1 MLAIRQAN
9 SADQEAVL
17 ALLRIY
23 CNEANTPLTDEHLLA
38 GLTPLLSE
46 NQHGVVLVAE
56 EEEII
61 GYSILTWGWG
71 IESGGMEALVDEML
85 IHPSRRGEGIG
96 ERLLQATLEQA
107 KHAGVKVVFLET
119 ESDNPRSRKLYSKL
133 GFEEETSIWMSYR
146 F

>member
-1 MLAIRQAN
+1 LLAIRPAN
-9 SADQEAVL
+9 SADQESVL
-17 ALLRIY
+17 ALLRFY
-23 CNEANTPLTDEHLLA
+23 CDEANTPLSDQHLLA
-38 GLTPLLSE
+38 GLVPLLTE

-56 EEEII
+56 EEKII

-96 ERLLQATLEQA
+96 EMLLQATLERA
-107 KHAGVKVVFLET
+107 KQECVKVVFLET
-119 ESDNPRSRKLYSKL
+119 EKDNPRSRKLYSKV
-133 GFEEETSIWMSYR
+133 GFEEESSIWMSYR

>member
-1 MLAIRQAN
+1 MVVIREA
-9 SADQEAVL
+9 STADQDAIL
-17 ALLRIY
+17 TLLRIY
-23 CNEANTPLTDEHLLA
+23 CEEANTPLADEHLLA
-38 GLTPLLSE
+38 GLSPLLTK

-56 EEEII
+56 DENVI

-85 IHPSRRGEGIG
+85 IHPKRRGEGIG
-96 ERLLQATLEQA
+96 EKLLQATLSRA
-107 KHAGVKVVFLET
+107 KQEGVKVVFLET
-119 ESDNPRSRKLYSKL
+119 EKDNPRSRKLYSKL

>member
-1 MLAIRQAN
+1 LLAIRPAN
-9 SADQEAVL
+9 SADLESVL

-23 CNEANTPLTDEHLLA
+23 CDEANTPLSDQHLLA
-38 GLTPLLSE
+38 GLVPLLAE

-56 EEEII
+56 EEKII

-96 ERLLQATLEQA
+96 EMLLQATLERA
-107 KHAGVKVVFLET
+107 KQAGVKVVFLET
-119 ESDNPRSRKLYSKL
+119 EKDNPRSRKLYSKV
-133 GFEEETSIWMSYR
+133 GFEEESSIWMSYR

>member
-1 MLAIRQAN
+1 LLAIRPAN
-9 SADQEAVL
+9 SADQESVL

-23 CNEANTPLTDEHLLA
+23 CDEANTPLSDQHLLA
-38 GLTPLLSE
+38 GLVPLLAE

-56 EEEII
+56 EEKII

-85 IHPSRRGEGIG
+85 IHPSRRSEGIG
-96 ERLLQATLEQA
+96 EMLLQATLERA
-107 KHAGVKVVFLET
+107 KQAGVKVVFLET
-119 ESDNPRSRKLYSKL
+119 EKDNPRSRKLYSKV
-133 GFEEETSIWMSYR
+133 GFEEESSIWMSYR

>member
-96 ERLLQATLEQA
+96 ERLLQATLERA
-107 KHAGVKVVFLET
+107 KQVGVKVVFLET

>member
-23 CNEANTPLTDEHLLA
+23 CKEASTPLTDEHLLA

-96 ERLLQATLEQA
+96 ERLLQATLERA
-107 KHAGVKVVFLET
+107 KHVGVKVVFLET

>member
-1 MLAIRQAN
+1 MLAIRPAN
-9 SADQEAVL
+9 SADQESVL

-23 CNEANTPLTDEHLLA
+23 CDEANTPLSDQHLLA
-38 GLTPLLSE
+38 GLVPLLKE

-56 EEEII
+56 EEKII

-96 ERLLQATLEQA
+96 EMLLQATLERA
-107 KHAGVKVVFLET
+107 KQAGVKVVFLET
-119 ESDNPRSRKLYSKL
+119 EKDNPRSRKLYSKV
-133 GFEEETSIWMSYR
+133 GFEEESSIWMSYR

>member
-1 MLAIRQAN
+1 MIAIRPAN
-9 SADQEAVL
+9 SADQEDVL

-23 CNEANTPLTDEHLLA
+23 CDEANTPLSDEHLLA
-38 GLTPLLSE
+38 GLGPLLTE
-46 NQHGVVLVAE
+46 NKHGVVLVAE
-56 EEEII
+56 EEKII

-96 ERLLQATLEQA
+96 QELLQATLERA
-107 KHAGVKVVFLET
+107 KQEGVKVVFLET
-119 ESDNPRSRKLYSKL
+119 EKDNPRSRKLYSKV

>member
-96 ERLLQATLEQA
+96 ERLLQATLERA
-107 KHAGVKVVFLET
+107 KHVGVKVVFLET

>member
-1 MLAIRQAN
+1 LLAIRPAN
-9 SADQEAVL
+9 SADQESVL

-23 CNEANTPLTDEHLLA
+23 CDEANTPLSDQHLLA
-38 GLTPLLSE
+38 GLVPLLKE

-56 EEEII
+56 EEKII

-96 ERLLQATLEQA
+96 EMLLQATLERA
-107 KHAGVKVVFLET
+107 KQAGVKVVFLET
-119 ESDNPRSRKLYSKL
+119 EKDNPRSRKLYSKV
-133 GFEEETSIWMSYR
+133 GFEEESSIWMSYR

>member
-1 MLAIRQAN
+1 MLAIRPAN
-9 SADQEAVL
+9 SADQEDVL

-23 CNEANTPLTDEHLLA
+23 CDEANTPLSDEHLLA
-38 GLTPLLSE
+38 GLVPLLTE

-56 EEEII
+56 EERII

-96 ERLLQATLEQA
+96 EMLLQATLERARQE
-107 KHAGVKVVFLET
+107 GVKVVFLET
-119 ESDNPRSRKLYSKL
+119 EKDNPRSRKLYSKV

>member
-1 MLAIRQAN
+1 MLAIRPAN
-9 SADQEAVL
+9 SADQESVL

-23 CNEANTPLTDEHLLA
+23 CDEANTPLSDQHLLA
-38 GLTPLLSE
+38 GLVPLLAE

-56 EEEII
+56 EEKII

-85 IHPSRRGEGIG
+85 IHPSRRSEGIG
-96 ERLLQATLEQA
+96 EMLLQATLERA
-107 KHAGVKVVFLET
+107 KQAGVKVVFLET
-119 ESDNPRSRKLYSKL
+119 EKDNPRSRKLYSKV
-133 GFEEETSIWMSYR
+133 GFEEESSIWMSYR

>member
-1 MLAIRQAN
+1 MASIRQATP
-9 SADQEAVL
+9 ADQPAILE
-17 ALLRIY
+17 LLRIY
-23 CNEANTPLTDEHLLA
+23 CSEANTPLPDEHLLA
-38 GLTPLLSE
+38 GLDPLLT
-46 NQHGVVLVAE
+46 NDNHGVVLVAE
-56 EEEII
+56 DAEII

-96 ERLLQATLEQA
+96 EKLLRATLERA
-107 KHAGVKVVFLET
+107 KQQGVKVVFLET
-119 ESDNPRSRKLYSKL
+119 EKDNPRSRKLYSKL

>member
-1 MLAIRQAN
+1 LLAIRPAN
-9 SADQEAVL
+9 SADQESVL

-23 CNEANTPLTDEHLLA
+23 CDEANTPLSDQHLLA
-38 GLTPLLSE
+38 GLVPLLTE

-56 EEEII
+56 EEKII

-85 IHPSRRGEGIG
+85 IHPSRRSEGIG
-96 ERLLQATLEQA
+96 EMLLQATLERA
-107 KHAGVKVVFLET
+107 KQAGVKVVFLET
-119 ESDNPRSRKLYSKL
+119 EKDNPRSRKLYSKV
-133 GFEEETSIWMSYR
+133 GFEEESSIWMSYR

>member
-1 MLAIRQAN
+1 MLAIRPAN
-9 SADQEAVL
+9 SADQESIL

-23 CNEANTPLTDEHLLA
+23 CDEANTPLSDQHLLA
-38 GLTPLLSE
+38 GLVPLLKE

-56 EEEII
+56 EEKII

-85 IHPSRRGEGIG
+85 IHPSRRSEGIG
-96 ERLLQATLEQA
+96 EMLLQATLERA
-107 KHAGVKVVFLET
+107 KQAGVKVVFLET
-119 ESDNPRSRKLYSKL
+119 EKDNPRSRKLYSKV
-133 GFEEETSIWMSYR
+133 GFEEESSIWMSYR

>member
-1 MLAIRQAN
+1 MLVIRPAN
-9 SADQEAVL
+9 SADQESVL

-23 CNEANTPLTDEHLLA
+23 CDEANTLLSDQHLLA
-38 GLTPLLSE
+38 GLIPLLE
-46 NQHGVVLVAE
+46 KNQHGVVLVAE
-56 EEEII
+56 DEEII

-96 ERLLQATLEQA
+96 ELLMQATLEQA
-107 KHAGVKVVFLET
+107 KQAGVNVVFLET
-119 ESDNPRSRKLYSKL
+119 EQDNPRSRKLYTRL
-133 GFEEETSIWMSYR
+133 GFEEESSIWMSFR

>member
-1 MLAIRQAN
+1 LLVIRPAN
-9 SADQEAVL
+9 SADQESVL

-23 CNEANTPLTDEHLLA
+23 CDEANTPLSDQHLLA
-38 GLTPLLSE
+38 GLIPLLE
-46 NQHGVVLVAE
+46 KNQHGVVLVAE
-56 EEEII
+56 DEEII

-96 ERLLQATLEQA
+96 ELLMQATLEQA
-107 KHAGVKVVFLET
+107 KQAGVNVVFLET
-119 ESDNPRSRKLYSKL
+119 EQDNPRSRKLYTRL
-133 GFEEETSIWMSYR
+133 GFEEESSIWMSFR

>member
-1 MLAIRQAN
+1 MLAIRPAN
-9 SADQEAVL
+9 SADQESVL

-23 CNEANTPLTDEHLLA
+23 CDEANTPLSDQHLLA
-38 GLTPLLSE
+38 GLVPLLKE

-56 EEEII
+56 EEKII

-85 IHPSRRGEGIG
+85 IHPSRRSEGIG
-96 ERLLQATLEQA
+96 EMLLQATLERA
-107 KHAGVKVVFLET
+107 KQAGVKVVFLET
-119 ESDNPRSRKLYSKL
+119 EKDNPRSRKLYSKV
-133 GFEEETSIWMSYR
+133 GFEEESSIWMSYR

>member
-1 MLAIRQAN
+1 MLAIRPAN
-9 SADQEAVL
+9 SADQESVL

-23 CNEANTPLTDEHLLA
+23 CDEANTPLSDQHLLA
-38 GLTPLLSE
+38 GLVPLLTE

-56 EEEII
+56 EEKII

-85 IHPSRRGEGIG
+85 IHPSRRSEGIG
-96 ERLLQATLEQA
+96 EMLLQATLERA
-107 KHAGVKVVFLET
+107 KQAGVKVVFLET
-119 ESDNPRSRKLYSKL
+119 EKDNPRSRKLYSKV

>member
-17 ALLRIY
+17 TLLRIY
-23 CNEANTPLTDEHLLA
+23 CKEASTPLTDEHLLA

-96 ERLLQATLEQA
+96 ERLLQATLERA

>member
-1 MLAIRQAN
+1 LLAIRPAN
-9 SADQEAVL
+9 SADQESVL

-23 CNEANTPLTDEHLLA
+23 CDEANTPLSDQHLLA
-38 GLTPLLSE
+38 GLVPLLTE

-56 EEEII
+56 EEKII

-85 IHPSRRGEGIG
+85 IHPSRRSEGIG
-96 ERLLQATLEQA
+96 EMLLHATLERA
-107 KHAGVKVVFLET
+107 KQAGVKVVFLET
-119 ESDNPRSRKLYSKL
+119 EKDNPRSRKLYSKV
-133 GFEEETSIWMSYR
+133 GFEEESSIWMSYR

>member
-96 ERLLQATLEQA
+96 ERLLQATLERA

>member
-1 MLAIRQAN
+1 M
-9 SADQEAVL
+9 
-17 ALLRIY
+17 
-23 CNEANTPLTDEHLLA
+23 
-38 GLTPLLSE
+38 
-46 NQHGVVLVAE
+46 AE

-96 ERLLQATLEQA
+96 ERLLHATLERA

>member
-1 MLAIRQAN
+1 MLAIRPAN
-9 SADQEAVL
+9 SADQESVL

-23 CNEANTPLTDEHLLA
+23 CDEANTPLSDQHLLA
-38 GLTPLLSE
+38 GLVPLLNE

-56 EEEII
+56 EEKII

-85 IHPSRRGEGIG
+85 IHPSRRSEGIG
-96 ERLLQATLEQA
+96 EMLLQATLERA
-107 KHAGVKVVFLET
+107 KQAGVKVVFLET
-119 ESDNPRSRKLYSKL
+119 EKDNPRSRKLYSKV
-133 GFEEETSIWMSYR
+133 GFEEESSIWMSYR

>member
-1 MLAIRQAN
+1 MLAIRPAN
-9 SADQEAVL
+9 SADQESVL

-23 CNEANTPLTDEHLLA
+23 CEEASTPLTDQHLLA
-38 GLTPLLSE
+38 GLVPLLSD

-56 EEEII
+56 EEKII

-85 IHPSRRGEGIG
+85 IHPSRRSEGIG
-96 ERLLQATLEQA
+96 EMLLQATLERA
-107 KHAGVKVVFLET
+107 KQAGVKVVFLET
-119 ESDNPRSRKLYSKL
+119 EKDNPRSRKLYSKL
-133 GFEEETSIWMSYR
+133 GFEEESSIWMSYR

>member
-1 MLAIRQAN
+1 MLAIRPAN
-9 SADQEAVL
+9 SADQESVL

-23 CNEANTPLTDEHLLA
+23 CDEANTPLSDDHLLA
-38 GLTPLLSE
+38 GLVPLLTK

-56 EEEII
+56 EEKII

-96 ERLLQATLEQA
+96 EMLLQATLERA
-107 KHAGVKVVFLET
+107 KQAGVKVVFLET
-119 ESDNPRSRKLYSKL
+119 EKDNPRSRKLYSKV
-133 GFEEETSIWMSYR
+133 GFEEESSIWMSYR